1 LLVEAAFE
9 LFGEDGEVAV
19 TVRSVCRQ
27 AELNNR
33 YFYENF
39 ADTEQLL
46 GATYDFVVTDLI
58 GVLTEAMADLP
69 DDRARLRAGI
79 RTVLDYSSKD
89 PRRGKILFT
98 EARTN
103 PVLAE
108 RRSATLEL
116 LRRSVLDDDQVSSPT
131 HVPQLVS
138 AAMYSGAMAE
148 IAQEWHLGKLG
159 DDLEAVVHAAVR
171 LLMPQDAAR

>member
-1 LLVEAAFE
+1 
-9 LFGEDGEVAV
+9 
-19 TVRSVCRQ
+19 
-27 AELNNR
+27 
-33 YFYENF
+33 
-39 ADTEQLL
+39 
-46 GATYDFVVTDLI
+46 
-58 GVLTEAMADLP
+58 
-69 DDRARLRAGI
+69 
-79 RTVLDYSSKD
+79 VLDYSSKD